1 MLAWLPLMVD
11 DYQEDFYLKG
21 ENEYFEKVRIG
32 FLEKKRNSHS
42 DTIYLVTSF
51 SDISDIILF

>member
-1 MLAWLPLMVD
+1 MVD

-32 FLEKKRNSHS
+32 FLEKERNSHS
-42 DTIYLVTSF
+42 DTIYLFFFNSA
-51 SDISDIILF
+51 SLLL